1 MKAGFELYLGKKIIN
16 VACFILIKHWRV
28 VFAEGL
34 KYNKTVIFEKVAFVL
49 QKNMK
54 TLCFFVISAMFL

>member
-16 VACFILIKHWRV
+16 VACFILIKHWL

-54 TLCFFVISAMFL
+54 TLHFL

>member
-34 KYNKTVIFEKVAFVL
+34 KYNKTVILAINNVL
-49 QKNMK
+49 NH
-54 TLCFFVISAMFL
+54 MFI